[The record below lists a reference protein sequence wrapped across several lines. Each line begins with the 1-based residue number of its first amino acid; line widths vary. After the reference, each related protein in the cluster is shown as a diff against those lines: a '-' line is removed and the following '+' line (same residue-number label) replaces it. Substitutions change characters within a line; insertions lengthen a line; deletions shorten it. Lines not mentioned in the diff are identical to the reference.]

1 MPTGEQLIQDL
12 LSPFI
17 TSMDKEGLTIR
28 YLAKKLKSE
37 LNAHKTDTFK
47 VKTTRK
53 EVIPNVDQMAEGEV
67 PEAPH
72 EVVIETEEVLYSK
85 PMVDWKTRQEARRD
99 ALAYRGIIAAQKVRM
114 EHSGSIDYSN
124 LTDEQLDNKIKESF
138 EKIYMNPP
146 KQ

>member
-17 TSMDKEGLTIR
+17 TSMDKHGLTID

-47 VKTTRK
+47 AKVTR
-53 EVIPNVDQMAEGEV
+53 NVNQAAEGEV

-72 EVVIETEEVLYSK
+72 EVVIETEEVLYSR
-85 PMVDWKTRQEARRD
+85 PMVDWKTRQEARKD
-99 ALAYRGIIAAQKVRM
+99 ALAYRGIIAAQRVKLD
-114 EHSGSIDYSN
+114 HSGSIDYSN
-124 LTDEQLDNKIKESF
+124 LSDEDLDAKIKETF
-138 EKIYMNPP
+138 EKIYVNPSD
-146 KQ
+146 Q